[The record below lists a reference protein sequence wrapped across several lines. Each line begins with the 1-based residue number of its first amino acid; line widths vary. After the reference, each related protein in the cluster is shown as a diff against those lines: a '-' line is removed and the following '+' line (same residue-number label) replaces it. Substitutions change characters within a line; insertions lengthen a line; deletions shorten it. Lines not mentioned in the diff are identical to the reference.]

1 MGIPDR
7 LTRAAED
14 GDVAAVA
21 QLLDAGAE
29 VDSPNSVRRT
39 ALDLAV
45 GAGHVDVVRLLLAS
59 GADPCRRT
67 GEYDELTPML
77 QAAMRPDAE
86 MVGALLDAGASM
98 DAQGLMEWVPLV
110 VAATSGDQGHPW
122 TVVLLLDRGADIDAV
137 MKGRTALEYA
147 VTTGRTLMAR
157 RLLGRGA
164 APTEY
169 ALGMAFSRARQSQE
183 NAKKYAPV
191 LSALH
196 ARVSELDA

>member
-1 MGIPDR
+1 MDMPDR

-77 QAAMRPDAE
+77 RAAMRPDAE
-86 MVGALLDAGASM
+86 MVGVLLDAGASM

-110 VAATSGDQGHPW
+110 VATGGDQGHPW

-137 MKGRTALEYA
+137 MKGGTAFEYA

-157 RLLGRGA
+157 WLLGRGA

-169 ALGMAFSRARQSQE
+169 ALGMAFSRARQSPE